1 MKGCKQCCIISEYIL
16 HSIFTILP
24 STSPTQ
30 VGAKESGNPPLSENS
45 RGGPVERMRVCRPHR
60 QVCGAAGLTIAV
72 LYRSERQIV
81 LVLGYDGHEGSG
93 GVAGRTDGRTEGR
106 AVRIRRPWCVRVR
119 PFARSF
125 GSFVGRSCQESS
137 KSKTEGERASPS

>member
-1 MKGCKQCCIISEYIL
+1 M
-16 HSIFTILP
+16 
-24 STSPTQ
+24 
-30 VGAKESGNPPLSENS
+30 GAKESGNPPLSENS

-93 GVAGRTDGRTEGR
+93 GVAGRTDGRRDGLCAFVDLGAFAFVLSPARSARSSEDR
-106 AVRIRRPWCVRVR
+106 ARSRARARPRASERVR
-119 PFARSF
+119 HNLFYSLPSAP
-125 GSFVGRSCQESS
+125 
-137 KSKTEGERASPS
+137 SPN